1 MNKRPGSSR
10 LLQLIDALDRSVA
23 PQHHTRII
31 SDALHAAGIIDLP
44 QDRAAFRDFVS
55 GPLCAAITQYAGEA
69 QADEV
74 AFALRRQTSYRAPS
88 SRAPRS
94 NAPSSPPSSQR
105 PALETAGYVGDLFAD
120 RCDVMLI
127 DAADT
132 LHDALRIHLEARE
145 LILRHERMFRELD
158 RDVPPRA
165 IVVHAG
171 LEVALD
177 WARRTRDHLEDRT
190 PPIVVVTTDAPPEE
204 VPTYVQAVLAP
215 EPLAPLVTS
224 LEGVLAPDAD

>member
-1 MNKRPGSSR
+1 MVKRPGSSR
-10 LLQLIDALDRSVA
+10 LLQLIDALDRSVE

-55 GPLCAAITQYAGEA
+55 GPLCTAISEHAGDE

-105 PALETAGYVGDLFAD
+105 TPMETAGYVGDLFAN
-120 RCDVMLI
+120 RFDVLVV
-127 DAADT
+127 DATSEFFDT
-132 LHDALRIHLEARE
+132 LKVHLDARDLVTQKDGL
-145 LILRHERMFRELD
+145 FGDLD

-165 IVVHAG
+165 IVVHAS
-171 LEVALD
+171 LNVALD
-177 WARRTRDHLEDRT
+177 WAKRAYSHLDERT
-190 PPIVVVTTDAPPEE
+190 PPILVVTRDEAPPAI
-204 VPTYVQAVLAP
+204 PKYVLSVLAP
-215 EPLAPLVTS
+215 EPLATVVTS
-224 LEGVLAPDAD
+224 LDTLLGPTR